1 MRFTLNPNP
10 LNQKTM
16 FIRYAILTLTFAIL
30 PMLAFSQGVTTSSIT
45 GTVFDE
51 NNETLPG
58 ANVVAKHEPS
68 GTTYGAATDGSG
80 NFRIAN
86 MRVGGPYTITVSFAG
101 FSPTVVENITLRLG
115 EVERRSFTLRE
126 TAIELDDIVVEA
138 RAGTAGETSGTSTQ
152 ISTQDLE
159 DLPSLDRSINDFI
172 RLTPQSGSFGGG
184 VTFAGVNNRFNAL
197 YIDGAVNNDVF
208 GLASSG
214 TNGGQTGISPFSL
227 DIVDQLQ
234 VVLSPY
240 DVTYGGFAGGG
251 INAVTKSGTNQY
263 TATAYQFIQNQNLV
277 GKTNGNLANR
287 FDDVERTKV
296 DEFAE
301 RQYGFSVGGPII
313 EDKLFF
319 FTNVEIQRDESP
331 NPFDVQQ
338 YTSQSN
344 RTDQAD
350 LTNLR
355 QYLQNTY
362 DYDPGG
368 FGSTTQNLEGE
379 KLFAKLDWNI
389 NREHKLTLR
398 HQYTNGEQFSRSTGS
413 SNTIRFENSGVFF
426 PTTTNSSAVELNST
440 LGNNYSNNL
449 ILSFVSVRDD
459 RGTLGQRFPFVQ
471 IDDGSGRIQFG
482 SEEFST
488 ANQLDQDIFSITN
501 NFEWFRGDHT
511 LTFGTHNEFY
521 SIFNLFLRQNFGS
534 YEFDSI
540 DDFINN
546 ERPSAYTRTYAID
559 GDGAADFNAM
569 QFGLYAQDEWRTSD
583 DLTLTFG
590 LRLDLPLITSNPV
603 TDSYLRDTALPQMR
617 QSYSVAETANAGQ
630 APDGQLMFSPRFGF
644 NYNMS
649 NGYDMVVRGGA
660 GIFTSRIPF
669 VWPGAM
675 FTNNGLTAGGVSL
688 GDLPQSFRFEPNP
701 DQQPTNPNA
710 VIPSGQVDLFTEDF
724 KYPQIFRTN
733 LASDFVL
740 PGGITTTLEAMYSK
754 TINNITYTNV
764 NSDPTVDFR
773 WTGTPDNRQIFTGNR
788 IDNTYSAV
796 YVASNTSRG
805 YTYNLSAQFAK
816 EFDFGMSATAAYS
829 FSDSYSL
836 TEGTSSQNSSQWRGQ
851 MNINGRNNPEFGRS
865 DFAVGHRAL
874 LALTQRLPWGIGSNS
889 ATTVSIFTN
898 IQSGGPFS
906 YVIAGGGARN
916 LNRET
921 GSTSRNRSLVYVPAS
936 IDEINLIPYTRSD
949 GTVVTPQQQWNELN
963 TIISDDSHLSD
974 RRGGYAEKN
983 GSWLPYSAIFDLS
996 IRQDVG
1002 LDIGGQLHRFQLS
1015 ADIFNIGNLINNEW
1029 GTNYIVRGF
1038 DNYYDLYQFE
1048 GYAADG
1054 TTPQFTYRDEGET
1067 GEDRFN
1073 ITDTSSRWRMQFGV
1087 RYMFN

>member
-1 MRFTLNPNP
+1 MKKFLLYLIP
-10 LNQKTM
+10 
-16 FIRYAILTLTFAIL
+16 ILLFPVL
-30 PMLAFSQGVTTSSIT
+30 GLAQGVTTSSMS
-45 GTVFDE
+45 GTVYDDADE
-51 NNETLPG
+51 PLPG
-58 ANVVAKHEPS
+58 ANVVAKHMPS
-68 GTTYGAATDGSG
+68 GTTYGAATNASG

-86 MRVGGPYTITVSFAG
+86 MRVGGPYTVTVSFAG
-101 FSPTVVENITLRLG
+101 FEPTVVENITLRLG
-115 EVERRSFTLRE
+115 EVERRTFTLTE
-126 TAIELDDIVVEA
+126 TATELDDVVVLGS
-138 RAGTAGETSGTSTQ
+138 AGTAGQRSGASTQ
-152 ISTQDLE
+152 ISTRDLE
-159 DLPSLDRSINDFI
+159 DLPTLDRSINDFV
-172 RLTPQSGSFGGG
+172 RLNPQSGSFGGG
-184 VTFAGVNNRFNAL
+184 VTFAGINNRFNAL

-251 INAVTKSGTNQY
+251 INAVTKSGTNRY
-263 TATAYQFIQNQNLV
+263 TATAYTYTQNQNLV
-277 GKTNGNLANR
+277 GKTNGNLADR
-287 FDDVERTKV
+287 LDIERTRV
-296 DEFAE
+296 DEFTE

-331 NPFDVQQ
+331 NPFDVEQ

-344 RTDQAD
+344 RADNSD
-350 LTNLR
+350 LTSLR
-355 QYLQNTY
+355 QFLQNTY
-362 DYDPGG
+362 EYDPGG

-379 KLFAKLDWNI
+379 KIFAKLDWNI
-389 NREHKLTLR
+389 NRDHKLTLR

-426 PTTTNSSAVELNST
+426 PTTTNSSAIELNST
-440 LGNNYSNNL
+440 LGNNMSNNL
-449 ILSFVSVRDD
+449 ILSYVRVRDN
-459 RGTLGQRFPFVQ
+459 RSTLGRRFPFVQ

-488 ANQLDQDIFSITN
+488 ANQLDQDILSITN

-521 SIFNLFLRQNFGS
+521 SIYNLFLRQNFGS
-534 YEFDSI
+534 YEFESI
-540 DDFINN
+540 DAFRNN
-546 ERPSAYTRTYAID
+546 ERPSAYARTYAID
-559 GDGAADFNAM
+559 GDGGADFNAM
-569 QFGLYAQDEWRTSD
+569 QFGLYAQDEWRVND
-583 DLTLTFG
+583 DLTLTLG
-590 LRLDLPLITSNPV
+590 LRLDLPVITSNPV
-603 TDSYLRDTALPQMR
+603 TDTYLRDTALPQMR
-617 QSYSVAETANAGQ
+617 QSYSVAENANVGE

-644 NYNMS
+644 S
-649 NGYDMVVRGGA
+649 YDLPNFSDVTVRGGA
-660 GIFTSRIPF
+660 GVFTSRVPF

-675 FTNNGLTAGGVSL
+675 FTNNGLTAGGVRL
-688 GDLPQSFRFEPNP
+688 GDLPPDFRFEPNP
-701 DQQPTNPNA
+701 DQQPTNPDA

-733 LASDFVL
+733 LASDFEL
-740 PGGITTTLEAMYSK
+740 PGGITTTIEAMYSK
-754 TINNITYTNV
+754 TVNNITYTNV
-764 NSDPTVDFR
+764 NSDPTVDFT
-773 WTGTPDNRQIFTGNR
+773 WTGTPDNRQIFTGGR
-788 IDNTYSAV
+788 IDGTYDAV

-816 EFDFGMSATAAYS
+816 NFDFGLSATAAYS
-829 FSDSYSL
+829 FSDSFSL

-865 DFAVGHRAL
+865 DFAVGHRVL
-874 LALTQRLPWGIGSNS
+874 LALTQQIPWNDRGSS
-889 ATTVSIFTN
+889 ATTVSLFTN

-906 YVIAGGGARN
+906 YVITGRDARN

-936 IDEINLIPYTRSD
+936 IDEINLVPYTRSD
-949 GTVVTPQQQWNELN
+949 GTVVSPQAQWDQLN
-963 TIISDDSHLSD
+963 TIINDDDHLSD

-996 IRQDVG
+996 IKQNVG
-1002 LDIGGQLHRFQLS
+1002 VNIGGSLHRFELS
-1015 ADIFNIGNLINNEW
+1015 ADIFNIGNLINNNW

-1038 DNYYDLYQFE
+1038 NNYYDLYQFE
-1048 GYAADG
+1048 GYENDG

-1067 GEDRFN
+1067 GVERFN
-1073 ITDTSSRWRMQFGV
+1073 ITGTSSRWRMQFGV
-1087 RYMFN
+1087 RYKFN